1 MIERENNLSGY
12 FCIITSENITAK
24 EALLLYKNRDASEK
38 LFRGDKSYLGNKSLR
53 IYGDSAA
60 ESKIFIEF
68 IALIIR
74 NRIYNCLKDEWM
86 KLEKRPNYMTVP
98 EAMKELEKIEM
109 VRLTDNKYRLDHAV
123 TATQKTILK
132 AFGMD
137 ASIIKYYATEIG
149 KILKEAK

>member
-1 MIERENNLSGY
+1 
-12 FCIITSENITAK
+12 
-24 EALLLYKNRDASEK
+24 
-38 LFRGDKSYLGNKSLR
+38 
-53 IYGDSAA
+53 
-60 ESKIFIEF
+60 
-68 IALIIR
+68 
-74 NRIYNCLKDEWM
+74 
-86 KLEKRPNYMTVP
+86 MTVP